1 MSKTLQTGPLGEE
14 AAMEWLRNNGFL
26 IVERNW
32 RNPPHEIDLIA
43 QSNDGGYHFV
53 EVKTRQCG
61 ALTSPH
67 EAITRKKIS
76 NLTKAANVYIESRA
90 IDAEAW
96 IDFIAVEVADDGSMT
111 TEYIPDVANLHW

>member
-1 MSKTLQTGPLGEE
+1 MSKTLQTGALGEE

-43 QSNDGGYHFV
+43 QSHDGG
-53 EVKTRQCG
+53 
-61 ALTSPH
+61 SPH